1 MHYYELFIIE
11 ICFPKSFIIHI
22 IVTFVYML
30 GNICA
35 QHEGLWRL
43 LLPDEA
49 R

>member
-22 IVTFVYML
+22 VTFVYAREY
-30 GNICA
+30 CA

-49 R
+49 TCR